1 MASATK
7 NQKVAGQR
15 RSLRA
20 IQAKL
25 KAMAEAWAWEDEC
38 NSTILLELADQCEQ
52 AAKNLYGEDPED

>member
-20 IQAKL
+20 IQAKV
-25 KAMAEAWAWEDEC
+25 KAMAEMWAWEDEG
-38 NSTILLELADQCEQ
+38 NSTLLLELADQCEQ
-52 AAKNLYGEDPED
+52 VAKNLYGEDAED

>member
-20 IQAKL
+20 IQAKV
-25 KAMAEAWAWEDEC
+25 KAMAETWAWEDEG
-38 NSTILLELADQCEQ
+38 NSTLLLELADQCEQ
-52 AAKNLYGEDPED
+52 AAKNLYGEESED